1 MKPGIRAQ
9 PAWGT
14 RPGAYDDAAMPG
26 SPRFLL
32 ACLLSV
38 CAMTVA
44 ACGDEDPIT
53 APPPAAPAAEAADFP
68 KAAAGA
74 TLADLSEGIPEGPI
88 LAPSVSVLEK
98 GENRV
103 AFALFDRARKQ
114 IAGATLAIYTA
125 RPDGTGLR
133 GPYVA
138 SNESLEVKPQFRSQ
152 TTSQDPDAA
161 TAIYVA
167 DVPFK
172 RTGDV
177 VVVALAK
184 IDGRLTATEPAAM
197 RVGTKG
203 PTPPGVGDKAI
214 SITTPTVASVAGD
227 VESIDTR
234 VPPAP
239 QLHEEDFAKVLGK
252 KPAVLLFATPQLCQ
266 SKVCGPVVDVMA
278 QVEATAPKDVAF
290 IHMEIYNDN
299 DISKSTRP
307 QVRAYNLQTEPWA
320 FVVDRS
326 GKITARFEGAFSP
339 QELERAVAKVAKRAG
354 A

>member
-1 MKPGIRAQ
+1 MT
-9 PAWGT
+9 PA
-14 RPGAYDDAAMPG
+14 MSG
-26 SPRFLL
+26 SPRSIL
-32 ACLLSV
+32 ACVLSA
-38 CAMTVA
+38 CALTAAGCGADDPVA
-44 ACGDEDPIT
+44 P
-53 APPPAAPAAEAADFP
+53 APEAPAAEPADFP
-68 KAAAGA
+68 KAAAGS
-74 TLADLSEGIPEGPI
+74 TLADISEGIPEGPV
-88 LAPSVSVLEK
+88 LAPSVSLLEK
-98 GENRV
+98 GDNRV

-114 IAGATLAIYTA
+114 IAGAALAIYTA

-138 SNESLEVKPQFRSQ
+138 RNESLEVKPQFRSQ

-172 RTGDV
+172 RTGDIIV
-177 VVVALAK
+177 QALAK
-184 IDGRLTATEPAAM
+184 IDGRLMATDQAAM

-203 PTPPGVGDKAI
+203 KTPPGVGEKAI
-214 SITTPTVASVAGD
+214 SVSTPTVASVAGNI
-227 VESIDTR
+227 ESIDTR

-278 QVEATAPKDVAF
+278 QVQSTAPKDVAF

-299 DISKSTRP
+299 DISKNTRP

-320 FVVDRS
+320 FVVDRA
-326 GKITARFEGAFSP
+326 GKVTARFEGAFSP
-339 QELERAVAKVAKRAG
+339 GELQRAVDKVAKPDA

>member
-1 MKPGIRAQ
+1 MTP
-9 PAWGT
+9 
-14 RPGAYDDAAMPG
+14 AMPG

-32 ACLLSV
+32 ACVLSM
-38 CAMTVA
+38 CALGTA
-44 ACGDEDPIT
+44 ACGAEEAAT
-53 APPPAAPAAEAADFP
+53 APPPAAPAAAAAADFP
-68 KAAAGA
+68 KAAGG
-74 TLADLSEGIPEGPI
+74 TLAELSEGIPEGPI
-88 LAPSVSVLEK
+88 LAPSVSLLEK
-98 GENRV
+98 GDNRV

-114 IAGATLAIYTA
+114 IAGASLAIYTA

-138 SNESLEVKPQFRSQ
+138 RNESLAVKPQFQSQ

-172 RTGDV
+172 RNGDV
-177 VVVALAK
+177 VVAALAK
-184 IDGRLTATEPAAM
+184 IDGRLMATDPAAM
-197 RVGTKG
+197 RVGSKG
-203 PTPPGVGDKAI
+203 ATPPRIGEKAI
-214 SITTPTVASVAGD
+214 SVSTPTVASVAGD

-278 QVEATAPKDVAF
+278 QVQSTAPKDVAF

-299 DISKSTRP
+299 DISKRTRP
-307 QVRAYNLQTEPWA
+307 QVNAYKLPTEPWA
-320 FVVDRS
+320 FVVDRT
-326 GKITARFEGAFSP
+326 GKVTQRFEGAFSAA
-339 QELERAVAKVAKRAG
+339 ELQRAVAKVAG

>member
-1 MKPGIRAQ
+1 M
-9 PAWGT
+9 T
-14 RPGAYDDAAMPG
+14 AAMPG
-26 SPRFLL
+26 SPRSLL
-32 ACLLSV
+32 AAL
-38 CAMTVA
+38 MA
-44 ACGDEDPIT
+44 AGALTAAGCGGEDAVT

-68 KAAAGA
+68 KAATGA
-74 TLADLSEGIPEGPI
+74 TLANLTEKIPEGPI
-88 LAPSVSVLEK
+88 LAPSVSLLEK
-98 GENRV
+98 GDNRV

-114 IAGATLAIYTA
+114 IAGAALAIYTA

-138 SNESLEVKPQFRSQ
+138 RNESLEVKPQFRSQ

-177 VVVALAK
+177 VVAALAK
-184 IDGRLTATEPAAM
+184 IDGRLMATEPAAM
-197 RVGTKG
+197 KVGSKG
-203 PTPPGVGDKAI
+203 ATPPGIGDKAI
-214 SITTPTVASVAGD
+214 PVSTPTVASVAGD

-239 QLHEEDFAKVLGK
+239 QLHQEDFAKVVGK

-278 QVEATAPKDVAF
+278 QVQSTAPKDVAF

-299 DISKSTRP
+299 DISKGTRP
-307 QVRAYNLQTEPWA
+307 QVVDYKLPTEPWA
-320 FVVDRS
+320 FVVDRA
-326 GKITARFEGAFSP
+326 GKVTARFEGAFSP
-339 QELERAVAKVAKRAG
+339 QELERAVAKVTKASG
-354 A
+354 P

>member
-1 MKPGIRAQ
+1 
-9 PAWGT
+9 
-14 RPGAYDDAAMPG
+14 MPG

-32 ACLLSV
+32 ACLLSA
-38 CAMTVA
+38 CALTVA

-68 KAAAGA
+68 KAATGA

-98 GENRV
+98 GDNRV

-114 IAGATLAIYTA
+114 IAGASLAIYTA

-138 SNESLEVKPQFRSQ
+138 RNESLEVKPQFRSQ

-172 RTGDV
+172 RNGDV
-177 VVVALAK
+177 VVARLAK
-184 IDGRLTATEPAAM
+184 IDGRLMATEPAAM
-197 RVGTKG
+197 RVGSKG
-203 PTPPGVGDKAI
+203 ATPPNVGDKAI
-214 SITTPTVASVAGD
+214 SVSTPTVASVAGN

-239 QLHEEDFAKVLGK
+239 QLHQEDFAKVLGK

-266 SKVCGPVVDVMA
+266 SKVCGPVVTSPHRSSRPLPRTWRSSTWRSTTTTTSPRA
-278 QVEATAPKDVAF
+278 PARRSTPTSSPRSPGPSSWTARARSRPA
-290 IHMEIYNDN
+290 
-299 DISKSTRP
+299 SRAPSPRRSSSAPSTRSP
-307 QVRAYNLQTEPWA
+307 SRRRVG
-320 FVVDRS
+320 S
-326 GKITARFEGAFSP
+326 GAAR
-339 QELERAVAKVAKRAG
+339 R
-354 A
+354 